1 MSNNAGKVKTAFAE
15 IKRKALVTL
24 KRNPQFLPISTLLIG
39 FLVYSLNLT
48 VISNT
53 TAKLQGQGMGL
64 CSFVTMLFSM
74 LSFLC
79 MINAFPKRQKPNIF
93 MILIMFVL
101 FGCMIYADY
110 TYMERIVYAI
120 TRPDNPIK
128 VTQSTSYITTAHTV
142 MSVHMIFVAITS
154 VLVILEPLFA
164 KLFKKIN
171 TSIEVEENAKI
182 GHIDLTDDE

>member
-1 MSNNAGKVKTAFAE
+1 MSKNTGKIKTGFAE
-15 IKRKALVTL
+15 LKRKAIVTL
-24 KRNPQFLPISTLLIG
+24 KRNPHFLPLSTLLIG
-39 FLVYSLNLT
+39 FLIYSLNLT
-48 VISNT
+48 DISNT

-79 MINAFPKRQKPNIF
+79 MLNAFPKRQKPNIL

-110 TYMERIVYAI
+110 SYIGRIIYAT

-128 VTQSTSYITTAHTV
+128 ITQSTSYITTAQTI
-142 MSVHMIFVAITS
+142 MALHMIFIAVTA
-154 VLVILEPLFA
+154 VFVVLEPLFA
-164 KLFKKIN
+164 KLIRKIN
-171 TSIEVEENAKI
+171 TSIEVEGNGEMASI
-182 GHIDLTDDE
+182 ELTED

>member
-1 MSNNAGKVKTAFAE
+1 MSNNTGKIKTGFAE
-15 IKRKALVTL
+15 LKRKAIVTL
-24 KRNPQFLPISTLLIG
+24 KRNPHFLPLSTLLIG
-39 FLVYSLNLT
+39 FLIYSLNLT
-48 VISNT
+48 DISNT

-79 MINAFPKRQKPNIF
+79 MLNAFPKRQKPNIL

-110 TYMERIVYAI
+110 SYIGRIIYAT

-128 VTQSTSYITTAHTV
+128 ITQSTSYITTAQTI
-142 MSVHMIFVAITS
+142 MALHMIFIAVTA
-154 VLVILEPLFA
+154 VFVVLEPLFA
-164 KLFKKIN
+164 KLIRKIN
-171 TSIEVEENAKI
+171 TSIEVEGNGEMASI
-182 GHIDLTDDE
+182 ELTED

>member
-1 MSNNAGKVKTAFAE
+1 MSKNPGKVNTAFAE
-15 IKRKALVTL
+15 LKRKAIVTL
-24 KRNPQFLPISTLLIG
+24 KRNPHFLPLSTLLIG
-39 FLVYSLNLT
+39 FLIYSLNLT
-48 VISNT
+48 DISNT

-79 MINAFPKRQKPNIF
+79 MLNAFPKRQKPNIL

-110 TYMERIVYAI
+110 SYIGRIIYAT

-128 VTQSTSYITTAHTV
+128 ITQSTSYITTAQTI
-142 MSVHMIFVAITS
+142 MALHMIFTAVTA
-154 VLVILEPLFA
+154 VFVVLEPLFA
-164 KLFKKIN
+164 KLIRKIN
-171 TSIEVEENAKI
+171 TSIEVEGNGKMASIE
-182 GHIDLTDDE
+182 LTED

>member
-1 MSNNAGKVKTAFAE
+1 MSNNTGKIKTGFAE
-15 IKRKALVTL
+15 LKRKAIVTL
-24 KRNPQFLPISTLLIG
+24 KRNPHFLPLSTLLIG
-39 FLVYSLNLT
+39 FLIYSLNLT
-48 VISNT
+48 DISNT

-79 MINAFPKRQKPNIF
+79 MLNAFPKRQKPNIL

-110 TYMERIVYAI
+110 SYIGRIIYAT

-128 VTQSTSYITTAHTV
+128 ITQSTSYITTAQTIMALPLIPSSPEWV
-142 MSVHMIFVAITS
+142 KN
-154 VLVILEPLFA
+154 EPELCA
-164 KLFKKIN
+164 
-171 TSIEVEENAKI
+171 
-182 GHIDLTDDE
+182 

>member
-1 MSNNAGKVKTAFAE
+1 MSKNPGKVNTAFTE
-15 IKRKALVTL
+15 LKRKAIVTL
-24 KRNPQFLPISTLLIG
+24 KRNPHFLPLSTLLIG
-39 FLVYSLNLT
+39 FLIYSLNLT
-48 VISNT
+48 DISNT

-79 MINAFPKRQKPNIF
+79 MLNAFPKRQKPNIL

-110 TYMERIVYAI
+110 SYIGRIIYAT

-128 VTQSTSYITTAHTV
+128 ITQSTSYITTAQTI
-142 MSVHMIFVAITS
+142 MALHMIFTAVTA
-154 VLVILEPLFA
+154 VFVVLEPLFA
-164 KLFKKIN
+164 KLIRKIN
-171 TSIEVEENAKI
+171 TSIEVEGNGEMASI
-182 GHIDLTDDE
+182 ELTED

>member
-1 MSNNAGKVKTAFAE
+1 MSKNTGKVNTAFAE
-15 IKRKALVTL
+15 LKRKAIVTL
-24 KRNPQFLPISTLLIG
+24 KRNPHFLPLSTLLIG

-48 VISNT
+48 DISNT

-79 MINAFPKRQKPNIF
+79 MINAFPKRQKPNLF

-110 TYMERIVYAI
+110 SYIERIIYAT

-128 VTQSTSYITTAHTV
+128 ITQSTSYITSAQTV
-142 MSVHMIFVAITS
+142 MALHMLLIAITG
-154 VLVILEPLFA
+154 VFVILEPLFA
-164 KLFKKIN
+164 KIIRKIN
-171 TSIEVEENAKI
+171 TSIEVEGNGEMASI
-182 GHIDLTDDE
+182 ELTEE

>member
-1 MSNNAGKVKTAFAE
+1 MSNNTGKIKTGFAE
-15 IKRKALVTL
+15 LKRKAIVTL
-24 KRNPQFLPISTLLIG
+24 KRNPHFLPLSTLLIG
-39 FLVYSLNLT
+39 FLIYSLNLT
-48 VISNT
+48 DISNT

-79 MINAFPKRQKPNIF
+79 MLNAFPKRQKPNIL

-110 TYMERIVYAI
+110 SYIGRIIYAT

-128 VTQSTSYITTAHTV
+128 ITQSTSYITTAQTI
-142 MSVHMIFVAITS
+142 MALHMIFTAVTA
-154 VLVILEPLFA
+154 VFVVLEPLFA
-164 KLFKKIN
+164 KLIRKIN
-171 TSIEVEENAKI
+171 TSIEVEGNGEMASI
-182 GHIDLTDDE
+182 ELTED